1 MKKRFN
7 IFAVAVVGGILAL
20 GTFIALMIA
29 YAPDRPATT
38 EFVGGEIT
46 EVTYKGH
53 VYLSFDGGNYN
64 GGVVHSES
72 CPCKSK

>member
-7 IFAVAVVGGILAL
+7 VFAVAVVGGILVL

-29 YAPDRPATT
+29 YAPERPATT
-38 EFVGGEIT
+38 EFVGGTVT
-46 EVTYKGH
+46 EVTHKGH
-53 VYLSFDGGNYN
+53 VYLSFDGSSYN

>member
-7 IFAVAVVGGILAL
+7 VFAVAVVGGILVL
-20 GTFIALMIA
+20 GTFIALLIA
-29 YAPDRPATT
+29 YTPDRPATT
-38 EFVGGEIT
+38 EFVGGTIT

-53 VYLSFDGGNYN
+53 VYLSFDGGSYN

>member
-7 IFAVAVVGGILAL
+7 VFAVAVVGGILVL

-29 YAPDRPATT
+29 YAPDQPAAT
-38 EFVGGEIT
+38 EFNGGTIT